1 MSDILRII
9 RPLST
14 DERLDC
20 EAQAKTKIREH
31 LDEPT
36 RKIVDGET
44 SSYPAYVVKWI
55 WVGMGIVFI
64 ASALPSFFRLFT
76 AGRDYF
82 MYGAVQGQ
90 ISIANA
96 SYLVPVARSGINDH
110 FQATLVGFAT
120 FMLAEFLIILSAVAS
135 RVLFDKGDTIRR
147 LFYVPM
153 VIGFF
158 IALEGNRIIE
168 RPHDFFG
175 WLMTIAPPIAV
186 LSIAVIT
193 EHIILDR
200 VKSQYEADTHYK
212 VKLREYRAWYDD
224 PTTHK
229 DFINIYV
236 DLLQKAIYQRNIVG
250 QGAKERRELM
260 AGLTAY
266 DWSRLVKQEMK
277 RAGGWYQDGVD
288 VAVNADDEPMTI
300 SISTHRAK
308 LPMTAG
314 GGVSNVSNLTQLDN
328 EPRQMDDLD
337 KVDNRQSVKRPSKA
351 WDKAMKYLTNN
362 PQDMELTTRE
372 LEEKI
377 GVSRSTIANVLIE
390 LRNQND

>member
-20 EAQAKTKIREH
+20 EAQAKAKIREH

-55 WVGMGIVFI
+55 WVGMGIVFV

-82 MYGAVQGQ
+82 
-90 ISIANA
+90 
-96 SYLVPVARSGINDH
+96 LLGIQDYW
-110 FQATLVGFAT
+110 QATLVGFAT

-186 LSIAVIT
+186 LSIAVIA

-212 VKLREYRAWYDD
+212 TKLREYRAWYDD
-224 PTTHK
+224 PTMHS
-229 DFINIYV
+229 DFVNIYV
-236 DLLQKAIYQRNIVG
+236 DLLQKAIAQKNVIG
-250 QGAKERRELM
+250 TGAKERRELM
-260 AGLTAY
+260 AGLTSS
-266 DWSRLVKQEMK
+266 DWSRLVKREMLMAK
-277 RAGGWYQDGVD
+277 GWYQDGVD
-288 VAVNADDEPMTI
+288 VAVSGGDEPMPI

-328 EPRQMDDLD
+328 EPRQIDDLD
-337 KVDNRQSVKRPSKA
+337 KTDNRQPVKRPSKA

-377 GVSRSTIANVLIE
+377 GVSRSTIANVLVE
-390 LRNQND
+390 LRNQTD